1 MDSDDDSDSSQ
12 DDKEKKVKKK
22 KCKPSTSEKKKVNDT
37 IFMVTFTLFFGFGKQ
52 HLASDRSALRAVA
65 GTRICICGYCFYSL
79 IKH

>member
-22 KCKPSTSEKKKVNDT
+22 KCKPSTSEKKVNDT